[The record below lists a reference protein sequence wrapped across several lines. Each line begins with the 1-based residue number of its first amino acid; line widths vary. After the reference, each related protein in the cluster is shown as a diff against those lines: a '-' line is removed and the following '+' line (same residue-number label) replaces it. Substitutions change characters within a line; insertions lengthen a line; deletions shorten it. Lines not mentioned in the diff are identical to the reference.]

1 MGSIKAVLGI
11 AGMQVALE
19 APEGM
24 QGLDTPLFARAV
36 SMYRTGH
43 EANPDS
49 YTVRILPERSI
60 EMPSYEK
67 TQCQCIKTI
76 ESGSSLFFDS
86 PFAVSRVDLGER
98 LLELCL
104 KDEQNCSEPV
114 EWILLSHIRLL
125 ISLVTVERGGVPL
138 HCSSLR
144 KDDRCV
150 AFTGPSGSG
159 KTTVS
164 RLLMPSWE
172 LLNDEFNIVLPRSDG
187 WWVMSTPFTKHDTL
201 LKCTAGNCRLQK
213 LYAVEHGNDVQ
224 TCTMS
229 LGQAFQVVS
238 SGAYVV
244 PYSHA
249 FCEKLFENVTTLC
262 RDVDVMRLR
271 FSRDCTV
278 DGLISAIME

>member
-1 MGSIKAVLGI
+1 MRPIHAVLDI
-11 AGMQVALE
+11 ADLRIAVE

-24 QGLDTPLFARAV
+24 AALDSPLFARAV
-36 SMYRTGH
+36 AMYGDGREKSPG
-43 EANPDS
+43 S
-49 YTVRILPERSI
+49 YAVRVLPEGSI
-60 EMPSYEK
+60 DMPAYENK
-67 TQCQCIKTI
+67 QCQCIKTI
-76 ESGSSLFFDS
+76 EDGTNLFFDS
-86 PFAVSRVDLGER
+86 PFALSRVDLGAG
-98 LLELCL
+98 LLEVCL
-104 KDEQNCSEPV
+104 KDENQCSEPV

-144 KDDRCV
+144 KDDCCV

-172 LLNDEFNIVLPRSDG
+172 LLNDEFNIVLLRSDG
-187 WWVMSTPFTKHDTL
+187 WWVMSTPFTKHETL
-201 LKCTAGNCRLQK
+201 LTCTTGSCRLQK
-213 LYAVEHGNDVQ
+213 LFAVEHGSGIQ

-249 FCEKLFENVTTLC
+249 FCKKLFDNVAALC
-262 RDVDVMRLR
+262 HDVDVMRLR
-271 FSRDCTV
+271 FNRDCTV
-278 DGLISAIME
+278 DDLISSIME